1 MYGYSGAVPQRR
13 GFRLNAQTA
22 VPVAIA
28 VLAGAAAVGF
38 SGGALLGLSVGG
50 ATPDRSGSNIATA
63 VSGASVTA
71 TCQKEPGEE
80 ADGSRVTYGPEH
92 VLDDDPA
99 TAWRCEGDGRGE
111 RLTIELGTP
120 AVITQVALIP
130 GYAKTDPANHT
141 DRYREN
147 RRLSK
152 VRWHFD
158 GDVIIEQELDPAPQN
173 RALQSINVPD
183 VTSST
188 VELELLDSVDA
199 PRNRVAVSS
208 VVVTGSPAQ

>member
-1 MYGYSGAVPQRR
+1 MPQGG
-13 GFRLNAQTA
+13 GFGPHARAA
-22 VPVAIA
+22 VPVAVA
-28 VLAGAAAVGF
+28 VLGGAAAIGF
-38 SGGALLGLSVGG
+38 GGGALLGISVGG
-50 ATPDRSGSNIATA
+50 TASASRGESNVATA

-71 TCQKEPGEE
+71 TCEKDPGEE
-80 ADGSRVTYGPEH
+80 ADGSTVTYGPEH

-99 TAWRCEGDGRGE
+99 TAWRCEGDGKGE
-111 RLTIELGTP
+111 RLTIELGSP
-120 AVITQVALIP
+120 ALITEVALIP
-130 GYAKTDPANHT
+130 GYAKTDPVDDT

-158 GDVIIEQELDPAPQN
+158 GDVVIEQQLDTSPQN
-173 RALQSINVPD
+173 RALQDIAVPD

-188 VELELLDSVDA
+188 VVLELLDSVEA

-208 VVVTGSPAQ
+208 IVLTGSRPQ